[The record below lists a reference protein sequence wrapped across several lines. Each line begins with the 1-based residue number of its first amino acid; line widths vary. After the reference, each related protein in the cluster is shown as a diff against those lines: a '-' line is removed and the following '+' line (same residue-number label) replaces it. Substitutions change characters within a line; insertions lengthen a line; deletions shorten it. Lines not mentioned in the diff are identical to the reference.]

1 MTNKISGCGTA
12 HDMDKHQL
20 SERDICTKFIT
31 PAIVQA
37 GWHQHQFRE
46 EVNLTDGRVI
56 VRGKLAARVKNPDA
70 KGGPKRADFVLYARP
85 NVPIAVVE
93 AKQARFSVGH
103 GMQQALVYA
112 EMLDAPF
119 AISSNGEGFLI
130 HDRTGIT
137 QPVERELQISEF
149 PSLDYLWPLYQQWK
163 GLAAPEAVKLIEQ
176 PFYTDGSGREPRYY
190 QRVAINRAVEAIAK
204 GQQRVL
210 LVMATGTGKTYTAFQ
225 IIWRMW
231 KAKAKKRILF
241 LADRNILIDQTMQQD
256 FAPFGEVM
264 HKVSNR
270 EIKKNYEIYLA
281 LYQAV
286 TGKEEWKQIYKQFP
300 ADFFDLVVIDEC
312 HRGSAAE
319 ESAWRDVLEYFS
331 SATHIGLTATPK
343 ETKEVSNIN
352 YFGDPIY
359 TYSLKQGIEDGFLAP
374 YKVIRIATDV
384 DAVGYTPEKGKVDK
398 LGQVVEQRE
407 YSTRDF
413 DRNLVLE
420 KRTRLVA
427 SKIWEYLKA
436 TDPMAKT
443 IVFCDDQD
451 HAERM
456 RQELVKLIPAAA
468 SNRRYVMR
476 ITGDDNEG
484 KAQLSYFI
492 DNDEPYPVIATTS
505 KLLTTGVDA
514 KTCKLIVLDQNIN
527 SMTEFKQ
534 IIGRGTRLREDYQKL
549 YFTIMDFKGA
559 TRLFADPDFDGE
571 PVMIYEPAPDEPVV
585 PPEDTNPTGVG
596 ESVSPYGARTTG
608 DDDTGGDTGG
618 GGGGGRTKYVIDDVN
633 VRVAVERSQYL
644 DADGK
649 LITEDY
655 RVLLKDDI
663 KKALQAEFGTMTDF
677 LRRWNGAERKQAIL
691 EELAEHGVPLEILQ
705 QAVAN
710 GSELDVFD
718 LVTHVA
724 FDQKPLTRRERANN
738 VKKRDVFGKYGE
750 QARGVL
756 GALLDKFADH
766 GVQNIEDAKVL
777 ELPPFDQFG
786 SKTQIRRGIFG
797 SVEQYT
803 QAVYE
808 LEQALYDSPEQK
820 QA

>member
-1 MTNKISGCGTA
+1 MGEHSA
-12 HDMDKHQL
+12 MDKYQL

-31 PAIVQA
+31 PSIVQA
-37 GWHQHQFRE
+37 GWQQHQFRE
-46 EVNLTDGRVI
+46 EVKLTDGRVM
-56 VRGKLAARVKNPDA
+56 VRGKLAARIKNPEA

-93 AKQARFSVGH
+93 AKQAKFSVGH
-103 GMQQALVYA
+103 GMQQALTYA

-119 AISSNGEGFLI
+119 AISSNGDGFLL
-130 HDRTGIT
+130 HDRTGLT

-149 PSLDYLWPLYQQWK
+149 PSFDDLWPLYQQWK
-163 GLAAPEAVKLIEQ
+163 GLDAPEAVKLVEQ
-176 PFYTDGSGREPRYY
+176 PFHTDGSGKEPRYY
-190 QRVAINRAVEAIAK
+190 QRVAINRAIEAIAK

-225 IIWRMW
+225 IIWRLW
-231 KAKAKKRILF
+231 KAKSKKRILF
-241 LADRNILIDQTMQQD
+241 LADRNILVDQTIQQD

-264 HKVSNR
+264 HKVTNR
-270 EIKKNYEIYLA
+270 EVKKNYEIYLA

-286 TGKEEWKQIYKQFP
+286 TGKEEWKQIYRQFP

-319 ESAWRDVLEYFS
+319 DSAWRDVLAYFS
-331 SATHIGLTATPK
+331 SATHLGLTATPK
-343 ETKEVSNIN
+343 ETKDVSNIT

-384 DAVGYTPEKGKVDK
+384 DAVGYTPETGKIDK
-398 LGQVVEQRE
+398 LGQAVEQRQ
-407 YSTRDF
+407 YNTKDF

-420 KRTRLVA
+420 KRTQLVA
-427 SKIWEYLKA
+427 GKVWEYLKA
-436 TDPMAKT
+436 TDPLAKT

-514 KTCKLIVLDQNIN
+514 KTCKLIVLDQTIN

-571 PVMIYEPAPDEPVV
+571 PVVIYEPKPDEPVV
-585 PPEDTNPTGVG
+585 PPDITNPPGIGEPEPPPYYPGATG
-596 ESVSPYGARTTG
+596 E
-608 DDDTGGDTGG
+608 DDTESGDDTGG
-618 GGGGGRTKYVIDDVN
+618 GGGGEGRVKYVIDDVN

-649 LITEDY
+649 LMTEDY

-663 KKALQAEFGTMTDF
+663 KKTLQTEFGSLNNF
-677 LRRWNGAERKQAIL
+677 LRRWNSAERKQAVL
-691 EELAEHGVPLEILQ
+691 EELAEHGVPLDILQ

-710 GSELDVFD
+710 GSELDAFD
-718 LVTHVA
+718 LVAHVA
-724 FDQKPLTRRERANN
+724 FDQKPLTRRERANQ

-750 QARGVL
+750 QARAVL
-756 GALLDKFADH
+756 EALLDKFADH
-766 GVQNIEDAKVL
+766 GVQDIEDAKIL

-803 QAVYE
+803 QAVHE
-808 LEQALYDSPEQK
+808 LEKALYDTALQK

>member
-1 MTNKISGCGTA
+1 
-12 HDMDKHQL
+12 MDKLKL

-31 PAIVQA
+31 PAILEA
-37 GWHQHQFRE
+37 GWTQTQFRE
-46 EVNLTDGRVI
+46 EVNLTDGRVM
-56 VRGKLAARVKNPDA
+56 VRGRLASRVKNPEV
-70 KGGPKRADFVLYARP
+70 KGGPKRADYVLYAKP

-93 AKQARFSVGH
+93 AKQAKFSIGH
-103 GMQQALVYA
+103 GMQQALTYA

-119 AISSNGEGFLI
+119 AISSNGNGLLL

-137 QPVERELQISEF
+137 QPTEREISLNDF
-149 PSLDYLWPLYQQWK
+149 PTFDDLWPLYQQWK
-163 GLAAPEAVKLIEQ
+163 GLAQVEKAKLIEQ
-176 PFYTDGSGREPRYY
+176 PYYSDGSGKEPRYY
-190 QRVAINRAVEAIAK
+190 QRVAINRSIEAIAK

-225 IIWRMW
+225 IIWRLW
-231 KAKAKKRILF
+231 KAKDKKRILF
-241 LADRNILIDQTMQQD
+241 LADRNILVDQTMQQD

-264 HKVSNR
+264 HKVTNR
-270 EIKKNYEIYLA
+270 EVKKNYEIYLA

-286 TGKEEWKQIYKQFP
+286 TGREEWKQIYRQFP
-300 ADFFDLVVIDEC
+300 SDFFDLVVIDEC

-319 ESAWRDVLEYFS
+319 DSAWRDILEYFS
-331 SATHIGLTATPK
+331 TATHLGLTATPK
-343 ETKEVSNIN
+343 ETKDVSNIT

-398 LGQVVEQRE
+398 LGQLVEQRE
-407 YSTRDF
+407 YNTKDF

-420 KRTRLVA
+420 KRTELVA
-427 SKIWEYLKA
+427 SKVWEYLKS

-456 RQELVKLIPAAA
+456 RQALVKLIPAAA

-476 ITGDDNEG
+476 ITGEDKEG

-571 PVMIYEPAPDEPVV
+571 PVVIYEPKLGDPVV
-585 PPEDTNPTGVG
+585 PPEDEINPEPEPNKYPELGDSDHPPYNPAPE
-596 ESVSPYGARTTG
+596 ESYG
-608 DDDTGGDTGG
+608 DDPTT
-618 GGGGGRTKYVIDDVN
+618 GGRTRYVIDDV
-633 VRVAVERSQYL
+633 RVKVAATREQYL

-655 RVLLKDDI
+655 RVLLKADI
-663 KKALQAEFGTMTDF
+663 QKALQSEFGSLTDF
-677 LRRWNGAERKQAIL
+677 LRRWNEAERKQAVL
-691 EELAEHGVPLEILQ
+691 EALADQGLPLEILQ
-705 QAVAN
+705 QAIPN
-710 GSELDVFD
+710 GDTMDAFD
-718 LVTHVA
+718 LVAHVA
-724 FDQKPLTRRERANN
+724 FNQKPLTRRERANN

-750 QARGVL
+750 QARAVL
-756 GALLDKFADH
+756 EALLEKFADH
-766 GVQNIEDAKVL
+766 GVQDIEDAKVL

-797 SVEQYT
+797 GVEQYS
-803 QAVYE
+803 QAIHE
-808 LEQALYDSPEQK
+808 LEQALYDDQS
-820 QA
+820 A

>member
-1 MTNKISGCGTA
+1 
-12 HDMDKHQL
+12 MDKLKL

-31 PAIVQA
+31 PAILEA
-37 GWHQHQFRE
+37 GWTQTQFRE
-46 EVNLTDGRVI
+46 EVNLTDGRVM
-56 VRGKLAARVKNPDA
+56 VRGRLASRVKNPEA
-70 KGGPKRADFVLYARP
+70 KGGPKRADYVLYAKP

-93 AKQARFSVGH
+93 AKQAKFSVGH
-103 GMQQALVYA
+103 GMQQALTYA

-119 AISSNGEGFLI
+119 AISSNGNGFLL

-137 QPVERELQISEF
+137 QPTEREISLNDF
-149 PSLDYLWPLYQQWK
+149 PTFDDLWPLYQQWK
-163 GLAAPEAVKLIEQ
+163 GLAQVKKAKLIEQ
-176 PFYTDGSGREPRYY
+176 PYYSDGSGKEPRYY
-190 QRVAINRAVEAIAK
+190 QRVAINRSVEAIAK

-225 IIWRMW
+225 IIWRLW
-231 KAKAKKRILF
+231 KAKDKKRILF
-241 LADRNILIDQTMQQD
+241 LADRNILVDQTMQQD

-264 HKVSNR
+264 HKVTNR
-270 EIKKNYEIYLA
+270 EVKKNYEIYLA

-286 TGKEEWKQIYKQFP
+286 TGREEWKQIYRQFP
-300 ADFFDLVVIDEC
+300 SDFFDLVVIDEC

-319 ESAWRDVLEYFS
+319 DSAWRDILEYFS
-331 SATHIGLTATPK
+331 TATHLGLTATPK
-343 ETKEVSNIN
+343 ETKDVSNIT

-398 LGQVVEQRE
+398 LGQLVEQRE
-407 YSTRDF
+407 YNTKDF

-420 KRTRLVA
+420 KRTELVA
-427 SKIWEYLKA
+427 SKVWEYLKS

-456 RQELVKLIPAAA
+456 RQALVKLIPAAA

-476 ITGDDNEG
+476 ITGEDKEG

-571 PVMIYEPAPDEPVV
+571 PVVIYEPKLGDPVV
-585 PPEDTNPTGVG
+585 PPEDEINPEPEPNKYPELGDSDHPPYNPAPE
-596 ESVSPYGARTTG
+596 ESYG
-608 DDDTGGDTGG
+608 DDPTT
-618 GGGGGRTKYVIDDVN
+618 GGRTRYVIDDV
-633 VRVAVERSQYL
+633 RVKVAATREQYL

-655 RVLLKDDI
+655 RVLLKADI
-663 KKALQAEFGTMTDF
+663 QKALQSEFGSLTDF
-677 LRRWNGAERKQAIL
+677 LRRWNEAERKQAVL
-691 EELAEHGVPLEILQ
+691 EALADQGLPLEILQ
-705 QAVAN
+705 QAIPN
-710 GSELDVFD
+710 GDTMDAFD
-718 LVTHVA
+718 LVAHVA
-724 FDQKPLTRRERANN
+724 FNQKPLTRRERANN
-738 VKKRDVFGKYGE
+738 VKKRDVFGKYGDE
-750 QARGVL
+750 AKSVL
-756 GALLDKFADH
+756 EALLEKFADH
-766 GVQNIEDAKVL
+766 GVQDIEDAKVL

-797 SVEQYT
+797 GVEQYS
-803 QAVYE
+803 QAIHE
-808 LEQALYDSPEQK
+808 LEQALYDDQS
-820 QA
+820 A

>member
-1 MTNKISGCGTA
+1 
-12 HDMDKHQL
+12 MDKYQL

-37 GWHQHQFRE
+37 GWQQHQFRE
-46 EVNLTDGRVI
+46 EVGLTDGRVM
-56 VRGKLAARVKNPDA
+56 VRGKLAARVRNPDA
-70 KGGPKRADFVLYARP
+70 KGGPKRADFVLYGRP

-103 GMQQALVYA
+103 GMQQALAYA

-119 AISSNGEGFLI
+119 AISSNGDGFLL

-137 QPVERELQISEF
+137 QPVERALQLGEF
-149 PSLDYLWPLYQQWK
+149 PSLDDLWPLYRQWK
-163 GLAAPEAVKLIEQ
+163 GLGAPEAVKLIEQ
-176 PFYTDGSGREPRYY
+176 PFHTDGSGKEPRYY
-190 QRVAINRAVEAIAK
+190 QRVAINRAIEAMAK

-225 IIWRMW
+225 IIWRLW
-231 KAKAKKRILF
+231 KAKARKRILF
-241 LADRNILIDQTMQQD
+241 LADRNILVDQTMQQD

-270 EIKKNYEIYLA
+270 EIKRNYEIYLA

-300 ADFFDLVVIDEC
+300 ADFFDLVVVDEC
-312 HRGSAAE
+312 HRGSAADD
-319 ESAWRDVLEYFS
+319 SAWRDVLDYFR
-331 SATHIGLTATPK
+331 SATHLGLTATPR
-343 ETKEVSNIN
+343 ETKDVSNIT
-352 YFGDPIY
+352 YFGEPVY

-384 DAVGYTPEKGKVDK
+384 DAVGYTPEKGKLDK
-398 LGQVVEQRE
+398 AGQAVEQRQ
-407 YSTRDF
+407 YNTKDF
-413 DRNLVLE
+413 DRTLVLE
-420 KRTRLVA
+420 KRTQLVA
-427 SKIWEYLKA
+427 SKVWEYLKA
-436 TDPMAKT
+436 VDPMAKT

-514 KTCKLIVLDQNIN
+514 KTCKLIVLDQSIN

-571 PVMIYEPAPDEPVV
+571 PVVIYEPKPGDPVV
-585 PPEDTNPTGVG
+585 PPEPVPPEGTNPPAVA
-596 ESVSPYGARTTG
+596 EPEPPPYDPDTTG
-608 DDDTGGDTGG
+608 GDDTGGDTGG
-618 GGGGGRTKYVIDDVN
+618 GGGEGRIKYVIDDVN

-663 KKALQAEFGTMTDF
+663 RKALQAEFGSMGDF
-677 LRRWNGAERKQAIL
+677 LRRWNAAERKQAVL
-691 EELAEHGVPLEILQ
+691 EELAGHGVPLAILQ

-710 GSELDVFD
+710 GGELDAFD
-718 LVTHVA
+718 LVAHVA

-738 VKKRDVFGKYGE
+738 VNKRDIFGKYGE
-750 QARGVL
+750 QARAVL
-756 GALLDKFADH
+756 EALLEKFADH
-766 GVQNIEDAKVL
+766 GVQDIEDAKVL
-777 ELPPFDQFG
+777 ELPPFDRFG

-803 QAVYE
+803 QAVQA
-808 LEQALYDSPEQK
+808 LEQALYDQSELK

>member
-1 MTNKISGCGTA
+1 
-12 HDMDKHQL
+12 MDKYQL

-31 PAIVQA
+31 PAIQQA
-37 GWHQHQFRE
+37 GWEQHQFRE
-46 EVNLTDGRVI
+46 EVNLTHGRVM
-56 VRGKLAARVKNPDA
+56 VRGKLAARVTNPDA

-85 NVPIAVVE
+85 NVPIVVVE
-93 AKQARFSVGH
+93 AKQAKFSVGH
-103 GMQQALVYA
+103 GMQQALTYA

-119 AISSNGEGFLI
+119 AISSNGDGFLL
-130 HDRTGIT
+130 HDRTGLT
-137 QPVERELQISEF
+137 QPVERELQMGEF
-149 PSLDYLWPLYQQWK
+149 PTLDDLWPLYQQWK
-163 GLAAPEAVKLIEQ
+163 GLVAPEAVKLIEQ

-190 QRVAINRAVEAIAK
+190 QRVAINRAIEAVAK
-204 GQQRVL
+204 GQPRVL

-225 IIWRMW
+225 IIWRLW

-241 LADRNILIDQTMQQD
+241 LADRNILVDQTMQQD

-264 HKVSNR
+264 HKVTNR

-286 TGKEEWKQIYKQFP
+286 TGKEDWKQIYRQFP
-300 ADFFDLVVIDEC
+300 ADFFDLIVVDEC
-312 HRGSAAE
+312 HRGSAADD
-319 ESAWRDVLEYFS
+319 SAWHEVLEYFN
-331 SATHIGLTATPK
+331 SATHLGLTATPK
-343 ETKEVSNIN
+343 ETKEVSNIT
-352 YFGDPIY
+352 YFGDPVY

-384 DAVGYTPEKGKVDK
+384 DALGYTPEKGKVDK
-398 LGQVVEQRE
+398 LGQVVEQRQ
-407 YSTRDF
+407 YNTKDF

-420 KRTRLVA
+420 KRTKLVA
-427 SKIWEYLKA
+427 SKVWEYLQA
-436 TDPMAKT
+436 TDKMAKT

-571 PVMIYEPAPDEPVV
+571 PVVIYEPKPDDPVV
-585 PPEDTNPTGVG
+585 PPDVTDPPGTG
-596 ESVSPYGARTTG
+596 ETDSPPYGP
-608 DDDTGGDTGG
+608 TGGDTGG
-618 GGGGGRTKYVIDDVN
+618 GGGGGEGRIKYVIDDVN
-633 VRVAVERSQYL
+633 VRLAVERSQYL
-644 DADGK
+644 DANGK

-655 RVLLKDDI
+655 RVLLREDI
-663 KKALQAEFGTMTDF
+663 KKTLQAEFGSLTDF
-677 LRRWNGAERKQAIL
+677 LRRWNSADRKQAVL

-710 GSELDVFD
+710 GSELDAFD
-718 LVTHVA
+718 LVAHVA
-724 FDQKPLTRRERANN
+724 FGQKPLTRRERANN

-750 QARGVL
+750 QARAVL
-756 GALLDKFADH
+756 ETLLDKFADH
-766 GVQNIEDAKVL
+766 GVQDIEDAKVL

-803 QAVYE
+803 QAVHE
-808 LEQALYDSPEQK
+808 LEQALYDIPEQK

>member
-1 MTNKISGCGTA
+1 
-12 HDMDKHQL
+12 MDKLKL

-31 PAIVQA
+31 PAILGA
-37 GWHQHQFRE
+37 GWTQTQFRE
-46 EVNLTDGRVI
+46 EVNLTDGRVM
-56 VRGKLAARVKNPDA
+56 VRGRLASRVKNPEV
-70 KGGPKRADFVLYARP
+70 KGGPKRADYVLYAKP

-93 AKQARFSVGH
+93 AKQAKFSVGH
-103 GMQQALVYA
+103 GMQQALTYA

-119 AISSNGEGFLI
+119 AISSNGNGFLL

-137 QPVERELQISEF
+137 QPTEREIILNAF
-149 PSLDYLWPLYQQWK
+149 PTFDDLWPLYQQWK
-163 GLAAPEAVKLIEQ
+163 GLAQVKKAKLIEQ
-176 PFYTDGSGREPRYY
+176 PYYSDGSGKEPRYY
-190 QRVAINRAVEAIAK
+190 QRVAINRSVEAIAK
-204 GQQRVL
+204 GQQRIL

-225 IIWRMW
+225 IIWRLW
-231 KAKAKKRILF
+231 KAKDKKRILF
-241 LADRNILIDQTMQQD
+241 LADRNILVDQTMQQD

-264 HKVSNR
+264 HKVTNR
-270 EIKKNYEIYLA
+270 EVKKNYEIYLA

-286 TGKEEWKQIYKQFP
+286 TGREEWKQIYRQFP
-300 ADFFDLVVIDEC
+300 SDFFDLVVIDEC

-319 ESAWRDVLEYFS
+319 DSAWRDILEYFS
-331 SATHIGLTATPK
+331 TATHLGLTATPK
-343 ETKEVSNIN
+343 ETKDVSNIT

-398 LGQVVEQRE
+398 LGQLVEQRE
-407 YSTRDF
+407 YNTKDF

-420 KRTRLVA
+420 KRTELVA
-427 SKIWEYLKA
+427 SKVWEYLKS

-456 RQELVKLIPAAA
+456 RQALVKLIPAAA

-476 ITGDDNEG
+476 ITREDKEG

-571 PVMIYEPAPDEPVV
+571 PVVIYEPKLGDPVV
-585 PPEDTNPTGVG
+585 PPEDEINPEPEPNKYPELGDSDHPPYNPG
-596 ESVSPYGARTTG
+596 PEESYG
-608 DDDTGGDTGG
+608 DDPAT
-618 GGGGGRTKYVIDDVN
+618 GGRTRYVIDDV
-633 VRVAVERSQYL
+633 RVKVAATREQYL

-655 RVLLKDDI
+655 RVLLKADI
-663 KKALQAEFGTMTDF
+663 QKALQSEFGSLTDF
-677 LRRWNGAERKQAIL
+677 LRRWNEAERKQAVL
-691 EELAEHGVPLEILQ
+691 EALADQGLPLEILQ
-705 QAVAN
+705 QAIPN
-710 GSELDVFD
+710 GDTMDAFD
-718 LVTHVA
+718 LVAHVA
-724 FDQKPLTRRERANN
+724 FNQKPLTRRERANN
-738 VKKRDVFGKYGE
+738 VKKRDVFGKYGD
-750 QARGVL
+750 QAKSVL
-756 GALLDKFADH
+756 DALLEKFADH
-766 GVQNIEDAKVL
+766 GVQDIEDAKIL

-797 SVEQYT
+797 GIEQYS
-803 QAVYE
+803 
-808 LEQALYDSPEQK
+808 QALKDLEKALYEDNS
-820 QA
+820 A

>member
-1 MTNKISGCGTA
+1 
-12 HDMDKHQL
+12 MDKCQL

-31 PAIVQA
+31 PAIQQA
-37 GWHQHQFRE
+37 GWQQHQFRE
-46 EVNLTDGRVI
+46 EVSLTDGRVM
-56 VRGKLAARVKNPDA
+56 VRGKLAARIKNPEA

-93 AKQARFSVGH
+93 AKQAKFSVGH
-103 GMQQALVYA
+103 GMQQALAYA

-119 AISSNGEGFLI
+119 AISSNGEGFLL
-130 HDRTGIT
+130 HDRTGLT
-137 QPVERELQISEF
+137 QPTERELSLAEF
-149 PSLDYLWPLYQQWK
+149 PSLDELWLLYQQWK
-163 GLAAPEAVKLIEQ
+163 GLAEPAAVKLVEQ
-176 PFYTDGSGREPRYY
+176 PFHTDGSGKEPRYY
-190 QRVAINRAVEAIAK
+190 QRVAINRAIEAIAK

-225 IIWRMW
+225 IIWRLW

-241 LADRNILIDQTMQQD
+241 LADRNILVDQTMQQD

-264 HKVSNR
+264 HKVNNR
-270 EIKKNYEIYLA
+270 EVKKNYEIYLA

-286 TGKEEWKQIYKQFP
+286 TGREEWKQIYRQFP
-300 ADFFDLVVIDEC
+300 AGFFDLVVIDEC
-312 HRGSAAE
+312 HRGSAADD
-319 ESAWRDVLEYFS
+319 SAWREVLDYFS
-331 SATHIGLTATPK
+331 SATHLGLTATPK
-343 ETKEVSNIN
+343 ETKEVSNIT

-359 TYSLKQGIEDGFLAP
+359 TYSLRQGIEDGFLAP

-384 DAVGYTPEKGKVDK
+384 DAVGYTPEKGKLDK
-398 LGQVVEQRE
+398 HGRVVEQRQDN
-407 YSTRDF
+407 TKDF
-413 DRNLVLE
+413 DRTLVLE
-420 KRTRLVA
+420 KRTQLVA
-427 SKIWEYLKA
+427 SKVWEYLKA
-436 TDPMAKT
+436 TDRMAKT

-468 SNRRYVMR
+468 RNRRYVMR

-571 PVMIYEPAPDEPVV
+571 PVVIYEPSPDDPVV
-585 PPEDTNPTGVG
+585 PPEPTDPPSIGEPAPPPYDPHPPGGEDTPPGGNTSGG
-596 ESVSPYGARTTG
+596 E
-608 DDDTGGDTGG
+608 
-618 GGGGGRTKYVIDDVN
+618 GRIKYVIDDVP
-633 VRVAVERSQYL
+633 VRVAVEISQYL
-644 DADGK
+644 DTDGK

-655 RVLLKDDI
+655 RVLLQDDI
-663 KKALQAEFGTMTDF
+663 KKVLQAEFGSLSEF
-677 LRRWNGAERKQAIL
+677 LRRWTSAERKQAVL
-691 EELAEHGVPLEILQ
+691 DELTDHGVPLDILQ
-705 QAVAN
+705 QAVP
-710 GSELDVFD
+710 GGGELDAFD
-718 LVTHVA
+718 LVAHVA
-724 FDQKPLTRRERANN
+724 FNQKPLTRRERANN
-738 VKKRDVFGKYGE
+738 VKKRDVFGQFGE
-750 QARGVL
+750 QARAVL
-756 GALLDKFADH
+756 EALLEKFADH
-766 GVQNIEDAKVL
+766 GVQDIEDAKVL

-797 SVEQYT
+797 GIEQYT
-803 QAVYE
+803 RAVQA
-808 LEQALYDSPEQK
+808 LEKALYDQDAQK